1 MPLTVAAGALLASAA
16 VTRRATNA
24 ELLLGIQGLALL
36 RGFIAGSDDL
46 ASARVAEIRRLADG
60 VADERLAAS
69 VDFPERSVQQGYADW
84 SQTYDGPGNP
94 LIHLEEKILHPLLG
108 ALPPGRAL
116 DAACGTG
123 RVSAYLAAAGH
134 EVVGIDVT
142 PQMLEVARAK
152 VPQGEFAQGRLEALP
167 IPDGNF
173 DLAVC
178 CLALE
183 HCADLGPPIA
193 ELARAVRPG
202 GRVIITGLHPSMIHL
217 GGQAAYVDVDGARGF
232 VRSHPHL
239 HRDYL
244 RAFAAS
250 ELEVAELFE
259 PVPDRGWF
267 VMQSVAWEHAPDAFR
282 QAFDG
287 IPAAIV
293 WSLVRR

>member
-1 MPLTVAAGALLASAA
+1 
-16 VTRRATNA
+16 VTRRATHA
-24 ELLLGIQGLALL
+24 ELLLGIHGLALL
-36 RGFIAGSDDL
+36 RGFIAGSDDVT
-46 ASARVAEIRRLADG
+46 AARVADIGRIADG
-60 VADERLAAS
+60 AADERLAAL
-69 VDFPERSVQQGYADW
+69 VEFPERSVQQGYADW
-84 SQTYDGPGNP
+84 SQTYDVPGNP
-94 LIHLEEKILHPLLG
+94 LIHLEESVLHPLLD
-108 ALPPGRAL
+108 ARPPGRAL

-134 EVVGIDVT
+134 DVVGIDAT
-142 PQMLEVARAK
+142 AQMLEVARAK
-152 VPQGEFAQGRLEALP
+152 VPGVEFAHGRLEALP
-167 IPDGNF
+167 VADGSF

-183 HCADLGPPIA
+183 HCADIGPPIA

-202 GRVIITGLHPSMIHL
+202 GRVVLTGLHPSMIHL
-217 GGQAAYVDVDGARGF
+217 GGQAAYVDVEGARGF

-259 PVPDRGWF
+259 PAPDRGWF
-267 VMQSVAWEHAPDAFR
+267 VMQTVAWAHAPDAFR

-293 WSLVRR
+293 WSLVKR